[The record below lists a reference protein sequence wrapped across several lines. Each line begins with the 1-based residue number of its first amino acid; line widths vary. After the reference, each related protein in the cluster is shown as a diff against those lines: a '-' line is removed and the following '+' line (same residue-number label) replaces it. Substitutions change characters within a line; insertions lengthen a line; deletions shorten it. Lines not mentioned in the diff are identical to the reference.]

1 MMRDGEDRVGVRT
14 HGRAGYEDRGSAH
27 GGLDSL
33 QPLRS
38 ATSLSNIAMT
48 FGTSVQGGVLTSLK
62 RRFPSSKLPS
72 VGPKWQ
78 TLIASCVGGL
88 LFVLVFQW
96 EYSSFGDY
104 LYQVRDDGV
113 ITMSHA
119 RNLVD
124 YGFIGVNPSGGRVE
138 GYSTPVQFF
147 LYAVAYAATGIGYVA
162 FSSVQ
167 TVVATFLLGATFVLF
182 FPERKILAILVTLL
196 AAVFLT
202 FWYPF
207 MGWHGSGMEN
217 AITHVLFLSTLLV
230 LFTFVR
236 RGRINY
242 WFAVLAF
249 LATSSRIDAIYHVG
263 PMLLVFGVF
272 WLAAFRDWRGA
283 RFSLLVIGLW
293 VLFHVWRYL
302 YFGDLIPN
310 TAYAQR
316 ISVLDNIAPW
326 LDLDWGHIRAAV
338 IRATEILNWH
348 GGGALIALPIL
359 LLLHPRRETI
369 LLSLLLCSLTLTSA
383 FTESVFGEALLDDVR
398 TTTHLALAPALAVAA
413 LSYRLLRCR
422 QARWAVPA
430 AAVMVLLITLAS
442 THDPYH
448 LCCVLGPYQ
457 SHHET
462 FVREQELPRPTIS
475 NPDLGVVSYSKQFNV
490 IDLARLGSPVMAK
503 LEMQSQIHYLL
514 HYAAPDIIELH
525 FIWSCRYD
533 RLLNDPRFAQHYK
546 VIHARFPHWW
556 AKINCHR
563 NPESGNG
570 IWTRADVYKSSD
582 SPERRLID
590 AMQGGP
596 STGLLRDEIERCR
609 ITAVEPHDCA
619 YVARTAY
626 RFLPELREQGR
637 ADELEEIFA
646 NSPSAPFDLYLV
658 RGYRDGQAHQAT
670 VRFILDESIRD
681 IQESAALTARSE
693 FDLYVANNTL
703 YYIDESCSHADTK
716 ARFFLH
722 VTPTEEDDL
731 PESQA
736 QHGFENLEFDFRG
749 HGTIID
755 GKCFA
760 SVDLPRY
767 DIAHITT
774 GQFTSGDV
782 MWEATFRLDER

>member
-1 MMRDGEDRVGVRT
+1 M
-14 HGRAGYEDRGSAH
+14 
-27 GGLDSL
+27 
-33 QPLRS
+33 
-38 ATSLSNIAMT
+38 I

-62 RRFPSSKLPS
+62 RRLPASKLPS
-72 VGPKWQ
+72 IGPKWR

-96 EYSSFGDY
+96 GYSGLGSNM
-104 LYQVRDDGV
+104 YQARDDAV

-119 RNLVD
+119 RNLVE

-147 LYAVAYAATGIGYVA
+147 IYAAAYAVTGIGYVA
-162 FSSVQ
+162 YSSVQ
-167 TVVATFLLGATFVLF
+167 TVAATFLLGATFVLF
-182 FPERKILAILVTLL
+182 FPERKTIAIFITLL

-217 AITHVLFLSTLLV
+217 AITHTLFLSTVLM

-242 WFAVLAF
+242 WFVVLAF
-249 LATSSRIDAIYHVG
+249 LATISRIDSIYHVG
-263 PMLLVFGVF
+263 PMLLIFSVF

-293 VLFHVWRYL
+293 ALFHVWRYL

-326 LDLDWGHIRAAV
+326 LDLDWWRMRAEIVRAAD
-338 IRATEILNWH
+338 ILNWH
-348 GGGALIALPIL
+348 GAGGLIALPIL
-359 LLLHPRRETI
+359 LQLHPRRETI
-369 LLSLLLCSLTLTSA
+369 LLALLLSSITLTSA
-383 FTESVFGEALLDDVR
+383 FTEAIFGEALLDGMR
-398 TTTHLALAPALAVAA
+398 TTTHLAVASALAIAA
-413 LSYRLLRCR
+413 LFYHLLRCR
-422 QARWAVPA
+422 QAWWTVPA
-430 AAVMVLLITLAS
+430 AAAMVLLIALAG
-442 THDPYH
+442 THERYH
-448 LCCVLGPYQ
+448 LCCVTGPYQ
-457 SHHET
+457 RHYET
-462 FVREQELPRPTIS
+462 FVREQDLPRPTIT
-475 NPDLGVVSYSKQFNV
+475 NPDLGVISYSKQFNV

-503 LEMQSQIHYLL
+503 LEKQSHIHYLL
-514 HYAAPDIIELH
+514 YYSAPDIIELH
-525 FIWSCRYD
+525 YIWSCMYD
-533 RLLNDPRFAQHYK
+533 SLLNDPRFAQHYK
-546 VIHARFPHWW
+546 VLHGGTLHWW

-563 NPESGNG
+563 NPESRNG
-570 IWTRADVYKSSD
+570 IWIRADVLESSD

-590 AMQGGP
+590 AMEGGP
-596 STGLLRDEIERCR
+596 STELLRDEIERCQ

-626 RFLPELREQGR
+626 RFLPELRAQGD

-658 RGYRDGQAHQAT
+658 RGYRDGQAYQPA
-670 VRFILDESIRD
+670 VRFILDESIRS
-681 IQESAALTARSE
+681 IQESAALTARSK
-693 FDLYVANNTL
+693 FDLYVSNDTL
-703 YYIDESCSHADTK
+703 HYIDESCSQADTK
-716 ARFFLH
+716 TRFFLH

-731 PESQA
+731 PDSQE
-736 QHGFENLEFDFRG
+736 QHGFEKLDFDFTE

-774 GQFTSGDV
+774 GQLTSGDA
-782 MWEATFRLDER
+782 MWEATFHLDEQ

>member
-1 MMRDGEDRVGVRT
+1 MVKAALART
-14 HGRAGYEDRGSAH
+14 RGRAGYEDRGSAH
-27 GGLDSL
+27 GGLESL
-33 QPLRS
+33 QPLRA
-38 ATSLSNIAMT
+38 ATPLSSIAMI

-62 RRFPSSKLPS
+62 RRFPSSKLPI

-78 TLIASCVGGL
+78 TLIASCLGGL

-96 EYSSFGDY
+96 EYSGINGA
-104 LYQVRDDGV
+104 LYQVRDDAV

-138 GYSTPVQFF
+138 GYSTPAQFF
-147 LYAVAYAATGIGYVA
+147 LYAAAYAVTGVGYA
-162 FSSVQ
+162 AYSSVQ
-167 TVVATFLLGATFVLF
+167 TVVATFLLGAMFVLF

-202 FWYPF
+202 YWYPF

-217 AITHVLFLSTLLV
+217 AVTHTLFLSTVLI

-249 LATSSRIDAIYHVG
+249 LATISRIDGIYHVG
-263 PMLLVFGVF
+263 PMLLVFSVF

-283 RFSLLVIGLW
+283 RFSLLAIGLW
-293 VLFHVWRYL
+293 ALFHVWRYL

-326 LDLDWGHIRAAV
+326 LDLDWGRMRLEVVRAAAV
-338 IRATEILNWH
+338 LNWH
-348 GGGALIALPIL
+348 GGGVLIALPIL

-369 LLSLLLCSLTLTSA
+369 LLSLLLSSVALTSA
-383 FTESVFGEALLDDVR
+383 FNESIFGVALLDDAR
-398 TTTHLALAPALAVAA
+398 TTTHLAVASAIAIAV
-413 LSYRLLRCR
+413 LFYRLLRWR
-422 QARWAVPA
+422 QVWWAVPA
-430 AAVMVLLITLAS
+430 AAATALLIVLVGTRE
-442 THDPYH
+442 PYH

-457 SHHET
+457 RNHGT
-462 FVREQELPRPTIS
+462 FVRIADEQKLPRPTMS
-475 NPDLGVVSYSKQFNV
+475 NPDLGALSYWKLFNV
-490 IDLARLGSPVMAK
+490 IDLAKLGSPVMAK
-503 LEMQSQIHYLL
+503 LEMQSQIHYIL
-514 HYAAPDIIELH
+514 HYGAPDIVELH
-525 FIWSCRYD
+525 FIWSCMYD
-533 RLLNDPRFAQHYK
+533 RLLSDPRFARHYK
-546 VIHARFPHWW
+546 VLYGGVPHWW
-556 AKINCHR
+556 AKTNCHR
-563 NPESGNG
+563 NPESGNA
-570 IWTRADVYKSSD
+570 IWMRADILKSSE

-590 AMQGGP
+590 AMKGGP
-596 STGLLRDEIERCR
+596 STALLRHEIERCR

-626 RFLPELREQGR
+626 RFLPELRAQGHV
-637 ADELEEIFA
+637 DELEEIFA

-658 RGYRDGQAHQAT
+658 RGYRDGQAHQSAI
-670 VRFILDESIRD
+670 RFILDETIRA
-681 IQESAALTARSE
+681 IQESAALTARSK
-693 FDLYVANNTL
+693 FDLYVSNDTL
-703 YYIDESCSHADTK
+703 YYIDESCGHADTK

-722 VTPTEEDDL
+722 VTPTDEDAL
-731 PESQA
+731 PGSQE
-736 QHGFENLEFDFRG
+736 QHSFENLDFDFTE

-774 GQFTSGDV
+774 GQFTSGDA
-782 MWEATFRLDER
+782 MWEAKFHLDEQ

>member
-1 MMRDGEDRVGVRT
+1 MMRDGEDRIGSDT
-14 HGRAGYEDRGSAH
+14 WERAGYEDSGSAH

-33 QPLRS
+33 QPLRV
-38 ATSLSNIAMT
+38 ATPLSSIAMT
-48 FGTSVQGGVLTSLK
+48 FGTSVQGRVLPSLK

-96 EYSSFGDY
+96 GYSGLSDN
-104 LYQVRDDGV
+104 LYQVRDDAV

-147 LYAVAYAATGIGYVA
+147 LYAAAYAVTGIGYA
-162 FSSVQ
+162 AYSSVQ
-167 TVVATFLLGATFVLF
+167 TVAATFLLGATFVLF
-182 FPERKILAILVTLL
+182 FPERKTLAILATLP

-202 FWYPF
+202 FWFPF

-217 AITHVLFLSTLLV
+217 AITHTLFLATVLM

-242 WFAVLAF
+242 WFAILAF
-249 LATSSRIDAIYHVG
+249 LATISRIDSIYHVG
-263 PMLLVFGVF
+263 PMLLIFSAF
-272 WLAAFRDWRGA
+272 WLVAFRDWRGA

-293 VLFHVWRYL
+293 ALLHVWRYL

-326 LDLDWGHIRAAV
+326 LDLDWGHMRAEVVRAAD
-338 IRATEILNWH
+338 ILNWH
-348 GGGALIALPIL
+348 GAGGLIALPIL
-359 LLLHPRRETI
+359 LQLHPRRETI
-369 LLSLLLCSLTLTSA
+369 LLSLLLGSITLTSA
-383 FTESVFGEALLDDVR
+383 FTEAIFGEALLDGMR
-398 TTTHLALAPALAVAA
+398 TTTHLAVASALAIAA
-413 LSYRLLRCR
+413 LFYRLLRCR
-422 QARWAVPA
+422 HARWTVPTA
-430 AAVMVLLITLAS
+430 AAMALLIALAG
-442 THDPYH
+442 THGTYH
-448 LCCVLGPYQ
+448 LCCLLGPYQ
-457 SHHET
+457 RHYEA
-462 FVREQELPRPTIS
+462 FAREQDLPRPTIS

-503 LEMQSQIHYLL
+503 LEKQSQIHYLL
-514 HYAAPDIIELH
+514 HYSAPDIIELH
-525 FIWSCRYD
+525 FIWSCMYD
-533 RLLNDPRFAQHYK
+533 RLLDDPRFARHYNAL
-546 VIHARFPHWW
+546 HGGEPHWW
-556 AKINCHR
+556 AKINCRR
-563 NPESGNG
+563 NPESVNG
-570 IWTRADVYKSSD
+570 IWIRADVLESSN

-590 AMQGGP
+590 AMAGGP
-596 STGLLRDEIERCR
+596 STKLLRDEIERCQ

-626 RFLPELREQGR
+626 RFLPELRAQGH
-637 ADELEEIFA
+637 ANELEAIFA

-658 RGYRDGQAHQAT
+658 RGYRDGQAYQPA
-670 VRFILDESIRD
+670 VRFILDASIRD
-681 IQESAALTARSE
+681 IQESAALNARSK
-693 FDLYVANNTL
+693 FDLYVSNDTL
-703 YYIDESCSHADTK
+703 YYIDESCSHSDTK

-722 VTPTEEDDL
+722 VTPTDADDL
-731 PESQA
+731 PDSHKQR
-736 QHGFENLEFDFRG
+736 GLENLDFDFTE

-755 GKCFA
+755 GKCLA
-760 SVDLPRY
+760 SIDLPRY

-774 GQFTSGDV
+774 GQLTSGDA
-782 MWEATFRLDER
+782 MWEATFHLDEQ